1 MSPGESAA
9 AAAAAGCRSGLA
21 GGGGRGGGAAVGGGR
36 EELVEEEALES
47 LESGRV
53 MSSMLSPNSMVL
65 LANFWM
71 RSLRGGRREGGG
83 HPTIIAGISFHLRDH
98 S

>member
-1 MSPGESAA
+1 M
-9 AAAAAGCRSGLA
+9 A

-71 RSLRGGRREGGG
+71 RSLRGGGEEGGRG
-83 HPTIIAGISFHLRDH
+83 HPLTQPSSRVFHFI
-98 S
+98 

>member
-1 MSPGESAA
+1 MSPGESA

-71 RSLRGGRREGGG
+71 RSLRGGREEGGRG
-83 HPTIIAGISFHLRDH
+83 HPTIIACISFY
-98 S
+98 